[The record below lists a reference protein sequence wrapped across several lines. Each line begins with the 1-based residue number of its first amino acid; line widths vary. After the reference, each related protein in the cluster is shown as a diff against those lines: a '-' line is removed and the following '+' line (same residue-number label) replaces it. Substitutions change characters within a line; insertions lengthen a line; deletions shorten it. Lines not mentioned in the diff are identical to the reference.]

1 MPKVKAPAPRGLA
14 LVRVLAV
21 CAPLVGAT
29 AVILG
34 IAQARSGDTIGYLLV
49 ALGALMFLLTYYFI
63 RIIRIARR

>member
-1 MPKVKAPAPRGLA
+1 M
-14 LVRVLAV
+14 
-21 CAPLVGAT
+21 CAPFVGAT

-34 IAQARSGDTIGYLLV
+34 IAQARSGDAIGYLLV